1 MQRKVN
7 NMKILSRIHDYY
19 NKLDRKRLWIIW
31 VANILWI
38 VLLFSYICCLE
49 LYAASWEEKIPV
61 LSPLDCKSAVLMEVE
76 TGRILYEQNADESLP
91 PASVTKIMTLLL
103 TMEAIEKG
111 TITLNQM
118 LTASDHAASM
128 GGTQVFLEVGEQMS
142 VEDLL
147 KSVIIAS
154 ANDAAVVLAEAI
166 AGSEESFVSMMNN
179 RASELGMNNTHFENT
194 NGLDDTVTDH
204 VTSARDIALMSRELI
219 RHEKILEYSSIW
231 MDTVR
236 NGEFGLTNTNRL
248 VRFYKGATGLK
259 TGSTSKAKFCIS
271 ATAKRDG
278 MHLIAVIMGSPTRD
292 IRNAEATKLLDWGFA
307 NYSLY
312 KYEACSL
319 GEVKLLGASRSTIEC
334 KTEGASLLVPKGT
347 AEKITVEINVPENVK
362 APVEAGEQIGNIVFK
377 LNGEAIG
384 EAKIVSSVS
393 ANPITFAELLFIM
406 FQKFILW

>member
-1 MQRKVN
+1 
-7 NMKILSRIHDYY
+7 MKFLSRLSDFYY
-19 NKLDRKRLWIIW
+19 SLDRKKLWIIW
-31 VANILWI
+31 TANILWI

-49 LYAASWEEKIPV
+49 SYAASWEENIPK
-61 LSPLDCKSAVLMEVE
+61 LAALDCKSAVLMEAE
-76 TGRILYEQNADESLP
+76 TGRILYEQNADEALP

-103 TMEAIEKG
+103 TIEAIEKG
-111 TITLNQM
+111 NITLDQM

-154 ANDAAVVLAEAI
+154 ANDAAVVLAESI
-166 AGSEESFVSMMNN
+166 AGSEESFVSMMNT
-179 RASELGMNNTHFENT
+179 RASELGMKNTHFENT

-236 NGEFGLTNTNRL
+236 GGEFGLTNTNRL

-259 TGSTSKAKFCIS
+259 TGSTSKAKYCIS
-271 ATAKRDG
+271 ATAKREG
-278 MHLIAVIMGSPTRD
+278 MHLIAVIMGAPTRD

-312 KYEACSL
+312 EYAPRSL
-319 GEVKLLGASRSTIEC
+319 GEIKLLGSNRTAVEC
-334 KTEGASLLVPKGT
+334 TTDGISLLVPKGSSGKIT
-347 AEKITVEINVPENVK
+347 AEIDLPESVN
-362 APVEAGEQIGNIVFK
+362 APLYAGEAVGSVVFK
-377 LNGEAIG
+377 LNGEEIG
-384 EAKIVSSVS
+384 NARIVSSEAAS
-393 ANPITFAELLFIM
+393 PISFAELLFAM
-406 FQKFILW
+406 LQKFVLW

>member
-1 MQRKVN
+1 MKV
-7 NMKILSRIHDYY
+7 LDFFSRFY
-19 NKLDRKRLWIIW
+19 NILDRKKLWILWVANMLWIIM
-31 VANILWI
+31 
-38 VLLFSYICCLE
+38 LFSYICCLDS
-49 LYAASWEEKIPV
+49 YAASWEENIPV
-61 LSPLDCKSAVLMEVE
+61 LSPLDCKSAVLMEAE
-76 TGRILYEQNADESLP
+76 TGRILYEQNADEALP
-91 PASVTKIMTLLL
+91 PASVTKVMTLLL

-111 TITLNQM
+111 TITLDQM
-118 LTASDHAASM
+118 LTTSDHAASM

-154 ANDAAVVLAEAI
+154 ANDAAVVLAESI

-194 NGLDDTVTDH
+194 NGLDDTALNH
-204 VTSARDIALMSRELI
+204 VTSARDIAIMSRELI
-219 RHEKILEYSSIW
+219 RHKKILEYSSIW

-248 VRFYKGATGLK
+248 IRFYKGATGLK

-278 MHLIAVIMGSPTRD
+278 MHLIAVIMGAQTRD

-312 KYEACSL
+312 KYDPCSL
-319 GEVKLLGASRSTIEC
+319 GEVKLLGSNKNKIEC
-334 KTEGASLLVPKGT
+334 ITDGILLLVPKGM
-347 AEKITVEINVPENVK
+347 ADKVKVEIDLPENVT
-362 APVEAGEQIGNIVFK
+362 APVYVDSEVGKIVFK
-377 LNGEAIG
+377 LNDEQIG
-384 EAKIVSSVS
+384 VSEIVASDSAKRISL
-393 ANPITFAELLFIM
+393 AELIYIM
-406 FQKFILW
+406 FKKFILS